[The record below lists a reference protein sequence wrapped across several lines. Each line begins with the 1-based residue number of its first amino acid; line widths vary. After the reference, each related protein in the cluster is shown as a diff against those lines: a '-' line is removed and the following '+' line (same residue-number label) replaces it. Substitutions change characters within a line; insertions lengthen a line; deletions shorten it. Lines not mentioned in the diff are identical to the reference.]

1 MPHQCN
7 QQPRR
12 MDWNVHVLTMMTSL
26 HQSVR
31 PVDTV
36 EWACV
41 LCGIMFKM
49 NEGIQQ
55 RICIKFCIRLEPSSV
70 KTIGMVQ
77 KATAMG
83 NWWLAALSRQCA
95 RSCIT
100 SPAEFFEKHQITQVT
115 QHLYRPELAP
125 CNLRLFP
132 KLKSLLKEKRFQTIN
147 KIQENITGQ
156 LMMIGRTV

>member
-77 KATAMG
+77 KATVMG
-83 NWWLAALSRQCA
+83 NWWLAASLWQCTC
-95 RSCIT
+95 SHIT
-100 SPAEFFEKHQITQVT
+100 SCAEFLVKQQIAQVT
-115 QHLYRPELAP
+115 QLPYTPDLVP
-125 CNLRLFP
+125 CNFWLFP
-132 KLKSLLKEKRFQTIN
+132 KLKSPFKGKRFQTDN
-147 KIQENITGQ
+147 ENLENTMG
-156 LMMIGRTV
+156 